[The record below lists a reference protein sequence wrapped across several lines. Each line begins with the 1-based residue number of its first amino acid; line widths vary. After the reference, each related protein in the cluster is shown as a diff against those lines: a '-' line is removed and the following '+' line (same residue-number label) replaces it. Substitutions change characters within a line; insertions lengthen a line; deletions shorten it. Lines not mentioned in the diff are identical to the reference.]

1 MMKLFMPMLLFL
13 LTAVSAEAQ
22 QNDGITVYIKI
33 EGFKSEGGLC
43 RLLLFEGKKGFPDS
57 SENAALMLSG
67 SIQKK
72 SAEFSFK
79 MRPGIYAIAVLHDE
93 NLNGKMDKTWYGKPV
108 EGFGSSNNPKVG
120 SGPPGFEESSASV
133 DENNNHFNIKLNYF

>member
-1 MMKLFMPMLLFL
+1 MIKLFMPMLLFL
-13 LTAVSAEAQ
+13 LTAGFSQAQ

-43 RLLLFEGKKGFPDS
+43 RLLLFAWEKGFPDRS
-57 SENAALMLSG
+57 DNATLMFSG
-67 SIQKK
+67 SIKKK

-79 MRPGIYAIAVLHDE
+79 IRPGIYAIAALHDE

-108 EGFGSSNNPKVG
+108 EGFGSSNNHKVG
-120 SGPPGFEESSASV
+120 SGPPGFEESSVSI
-133 DENNNHFNIKLNYF
+133 DENNNHFNIRLTYL

>member
-13 LTAVSAEAQ
+13 LTAAFGEVPQS
-22 QNDGITVYIKI
+22 DGITIYVTID
-33 EGFKSEGGLC
+33 GFKSEDGLC
-43 RLLLFEGKKGFPDS
+43 RLLLFDGEKGFPDS

-79 MRPGIYAIAVLHDE
+79 IRPGIYAIAALHDE
-93 NLNGKMDKTWYGKPV
+93 NLNGKMDKTWYGKPL

-120 SGPPGFEESSASV
+120 SGPPGFEESSASI
-133 DENNNHFNIKLNYF
+133 DENNDHFKIKLNYL